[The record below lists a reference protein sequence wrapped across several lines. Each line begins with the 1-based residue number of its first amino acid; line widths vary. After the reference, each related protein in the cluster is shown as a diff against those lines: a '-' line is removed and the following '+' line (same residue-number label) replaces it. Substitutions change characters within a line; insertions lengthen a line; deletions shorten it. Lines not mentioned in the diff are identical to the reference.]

1 MEMEITPL
9 TVWIEDVEEEIPTKL
24 ALCNTCDGK
33 GYQALHG
40 IALTQDDLADW
51 SQEEKETYMDGGYN
65 TPCGT
70 CRGTG
75 RINVIDEDRCTSE
88 QIELY
93 RKQQEQFWADEAVA
107 RSEIE
112 HGA

>member
-1 MEMEITPL
+1 MEITPL

-33 GYQALHG
+33 GYRALHG

-75 RINVIDEDRCTSE
+75 RINVIDEDNAPPNRLNFIANNKNNFGPT
-88 QIELY
+88 
-93 RKQQEQFWADEAVA
+93 KQWRVLK
-107 RSEIE
+107 
-112 HGA
+112 